1 MFSEK
6 TAWSLDLG
14 TTNSGL
20 ARWDETRER
29 AELFELPG
37 ICRKAEANDPLEAP
51 RMVPSA
57 VHMLEQNDWLSRIG
71 RWRWVER
78 RTFLGKQA
86 LIGREALER
95 NQSEIH
101 PAFCETFKAQ
111 LGQAPMFPL
120 VRVGGHNHSARE
132 VARTFLRELFVA
144 VDRAGGGR
152 IRDLTVTVPVDSYE
166 GYRAELQAI
175 GRGLGVK
182 KLRFVDEPVAAA
194 VGYGVTIQSQRIVL
208 VVDMGAG
215 TLNMALVALNPRDA
229 GEQGRSMV
237 LGKAGRAF
245 GGNLVDQWLLGR
257 FCEELGYVLSA
268 KGDGEDAF
276 WFRLMLAEARGVK
289 EALFFKESA
298 GFFLKPPQR
307 MRRGP
312 AKRTGDDLPY
322 LEVTRADLQ
331 RILAEHGLYDSFHAC
346 VAECLAQANLP
357 ESAIEDVLMTGGS
370 TLLPGVYTTFEERF
384 GRDRVR
390 AWQPFEAVVL
400 GGCAYAARG
409 VETLDF
415 IVHDYALVVY
425 DARTNERQYSV
436 IVPQGTRYPTSEDV
450 WRRQMVPTCSLG
462 EPEEIFKLVVCEVG
476 RSREGQRQFFWDA
489 HGNLHKLGG
498 ANKDDAPDDGN
509 LVVPLNEANPVIGR
523 LSPPHAPADRKPR
536 LDIAFGVNE
545 ARWLCARVKDLK
557 TGRMLMDG
565 EPVVR
570 LL

>member
-1 MFSEK
+1 MFSDE
-6 TAWSLDLG
+6 TVWSLDLG

-29 AELFELPG
+29 AELFELPS
-37 ICRKAEANDPLEAP
+37 ICRKADANDPLEAP

-57 VHMLEQNDWLSRIG
+57 VHMLEEKDWATRIG
-71 RWRWVER
+71 RWPWVER
-78 RTFLGKQA
+78 WTFLGKQA

-111 LGQAPMFPL
+111 LGQAPTFPV

-194 VGYGVTIQSQRIVL
+194 VGYGLTIQSERIVL

-215 TLNMALVALNPRDA
+215 TLNMALVAMNPREA
-229 GEQGRSMV
+229 GEQGRSTV

-245 GGNLVDQWLLGR
+245 GGNLVDQWLLTR
-257 FCEELGYVLSA
+257 FCEDLGYVLSA

-276 WFRLMLAEARGVK
+276 WYRLMLAEARSVK

-312 AKRTGDDLPY
+312 AKRAGDDLPY
-322 LEVTRADLQ
+322 LEVTRADLES
-331 RILAEHGLYDSFHAC
+331 ILAEHGL
-346 VAECLAQANLP
+346 
-357 ESAIEDVLMTGGS
+357 
-370 TLLPGVYTTFEERF
+370 
-384 GRDRVR
+384 
-390 AWQPFEAVVL
+390 
-400 GGCAYAARG
+400 
-409 VETLDF
+409 
-415 IVHDYALVVY
+415 
-425 DARTNERQYSV
+425 
-436 IVPQGTRYPTSEDV
+436 
-450 WRRQMVPTCSLG
+450 
-462 EPEEIFKLVVCEVG
+462 
-476 RSREGQRQFFWDA
+476 
-489 HGNLHKLGG
+489 
-498 ANKDDAPDDGN
+498 
-509 LVVPLNEANPVIGR
+509 
-523 LSPPHAPADRKPR
+523 
-536 LDIAFGVNE
+536 
-545 ARWLCARVKDLK
+545 
-557 TGRMLMDG
+557 
-565 EPVVR
+565 
-570 LL
+570 

>member
-1 MFSEK
+1 MR
-6 TAWSLDLG
+6 WSLDLG

-20 ARWDETRER
+20 ARWDDARER
-29 AELFELPG
+29 AELFELG
-37 ICRKAEANDPLEAP
+37 AICRKPDADDPLEAP

-57 VHMLEQNDWLSRIG
+57 VHMLEQNDWLTKVG
-71 RWRWVER
+71 RWPWVER
-78 RTFLGKQA
+78 KVLLGKQA
-86 LIGREALER
+86 LIGREALDR

-101 PAFCETFKAQ
+101 PAFCEAFKTQLAQ
-111 LGQAPMFPL
+111 TPTFPL
-120 VRVGGHNHSARE
+120 ARVGSRSYSARE

-175 GRGLGVK
+175 GQSLGVK

-194 VGYGVTIQSQRIVL
+194 VGYGLTIQSERVVL

-215 TLNMALVALNPRDA
+215 TLNMALVAMNARDA
-229 GEQGRSMV
+229 GEQGRSTV
-237 LGKAGRAF
+237 LGKAGRRF
-245 GGNLVDQWLLGR
+245 GGNLVDQWLLAR
-257 FCEELGYVLSA
+257 FCEDLGYVLS
-268 KGDGEDAF
+268 DSGEDAF
-276 WFRLMLAEARGVK
+276 WYRLMLAEARGVK
-289 EALFFKESA
+289 EALFFKERA
-298 GFFLKPPQR
+298 GFFLKPPENL
-307 MRRGP
+307 RRGP
-312 AKRTGDDLPY
+312 PKRGGDELPY
-322 LEVTRADLQ
+322 LEVTRADLEA
-331 RILAEHGLYDSFHAC
+331 ILTGHGLYESFHAC
-346 VAECLAQANLP
+346 VAECLAQAKLP

-370 TLLPGVYTTFEERF
+370 TLLPKVYSTFEERF

-436 IVPQGTRYPTSEDV
+436 IVPRGTRYPTSQEV

-476 RSREGQRQFFWDA
+476 RAKEGERQFFWDA

-498 ANKDDAPDDGN
+498 ANRDGAPDDGN

-523 LSPPHAPADRKPR
+523 LAPPHPPADRKPR

-545 ARWLCARVKDLK
+545 SRWLCARVKDLK